1 MNVEINGSP
10 ILTTLP
16 IFGGIPLTATLVV
29 TWSIMLL
36 LTLFCIWLTHD
47 LRVESCHHPADRRR
61 VSGQYRPELCR

>member
-36 LTLFCIWLTHD
+36 LTLFCIWLTQY
-47 LRVESCHHPADRRR
+47 LRYVQVPPGLTVAFF
-61 VSGQYRPELCR
+61 L

>member
-36 LTLFCIWLTHD
+36 LTLFCIWLNLCPD
-47 LRVESCHHPADRRR
+47 CALCLR
-61 VSGQYRPELCR
+61 L